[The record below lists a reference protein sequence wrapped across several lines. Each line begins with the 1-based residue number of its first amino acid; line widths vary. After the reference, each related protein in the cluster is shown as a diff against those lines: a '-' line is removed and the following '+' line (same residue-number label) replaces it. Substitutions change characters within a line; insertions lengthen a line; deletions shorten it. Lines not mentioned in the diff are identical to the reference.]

1 MVFTDFLTTTVTSL
15 DEKIK
20 KNYQNTSHYYSALHI
35 SKSEPDL
42 HQLKDDYSQD
52 EKLLFPPLSPYN
64 ANKGIL
70 YNNHLP
76 SNPINSNIRTNVNE
90 DSESEGD
97 DEEEYEDTLSR
108 VKQSNNNISQF
119 PRRVSLKLNNP
130 LEGSVLSKKKDNL
143 SIHKYDHLF
152 PDLARMETPPKQL
165 TMEEKLFAEE
175 QAKLAKDEEE
185 FQKIKQ
191 EVLND
196 MYTKHDHRND
206 LLPGSKGDINGV
218 LENSTHMRP
227 QVEDVFEDFKKAGSP
242 QSLSDQYKFLQEIA
256 KAGNL
261 RRRPKSEESFSFN
274 STLDLSNMHREE
286 KESIA
291 GSLHSFSSSSDGKSD
306 RVRPTTL
313 AKEMVR
319 EEFQSSDSIKN
330 DPLPIYLKEV
340 PFDSNYLDSKN
351 AEGHLEK
358 NIDKYKTPESPLHKF
373 NSQTDSKPAYT
384 YTKVATNSPDSNAL
398 HFGFFTSPASQNSA
412 APSKTQ
418 QSYKTTVFS
427 DTNFPA
433 YPTLGNQNT
442 AFKDSPSQNDPAILS
457 NKTSDEQDIEKCD
470 EERDSLNSYSRKG
483 SVLEE
488 SKDSVDQLIE
498 NVKMRVEENEI
509 HQKREQKKIQGKMSL
524 NSKLYSHQGSSS
536 YVDIAAK
543 QRAYNVSNSNSRIKK
558 KITPKKSIPH
568 TPPVQSMPQK
578 QPTPPKKESFITN
591 PRLTKPAFRYQ
602 EPPKTALRPAPPR
615 MTKYG
620 IKHDDS
626 NSPFRNPY
634 LAKNNFSNKMPEQT
648 NLSNPTRK
656 PGLVSSNAT
665 SFKDHGD
672 INGEVH
678 AVHLF
683 NPDSPDQNNSNLGN
697 NQNDVVEQACSDPP
711 KTLVEHMALLRQK
724 SIKKTNDTAPQEP
737 NSINHQFK
745 NIQNRSSSVPVK
757 TYMPGID
764 HDQDF
769 DSPGFLLRVS

>member
-70 YNNHLP
+70 YNSHLL
-76 SNPINSNIRTNVNE
+76 SNPIHSNIRSSVTE
-90 DSESEGD
+90 DSESGGD

-108 VKQSNNNISQF
+108 VKQNNSNIPQF
-119 PRRVSLKLNNP
+119 PRRVSLKLNNSV
-130 LEGSVLSKKKDNL
+130 EASVLSKNKDNL

-185 FQKIKQ
+185 FQIIKQ
-191 EVLND
+191 EVLRD
-196 MYTKHDHRND
+196 MYTKHDNNND
-206 LLPGSKGDINGV
+206 HLPGSKDDINGA

-227 QVEDVFEDFKKAGSP
+227 QVDAGGRSP
-242 QSLSDQYKFLQEIA
+242 QSLSDQYKFLQEVA

-306 RVRPTTL
+306 RVRPATL
-313 AKEMVR
+313 VSEMVE
-319 EEFQSSDSIKN
+319 EEFQSSDSIKQN

-340 PFDSNYLDSKN
+340 PLDSNYLDSKS

-358 NIDKYKTPESPLHKF
+358 SNNKYNTPESPLQKF
-373 NSQTDSKPAYT
+373 NNQTDPKPTYAYT
-384 YTKVATNSPDSNAL
+384 KTATKFPDSKAS
-398 HFGFFTSPASQNSA
+398 HFGFFTSPTFQNPATLSKTPQNS
-412 APSKTQ
+412 KTP
-418 QSYKTTVFS
+418 VFS

-433 YPTLGNQNT
+433 YPTLGSQNT
-442 AFKDSPSQNDPAILS
+442 IFKNSPSQNDLIILS
-457 NKTSDEQDIEKCD
+457 NKTSDEQATEKHD
-470 EERDSLNSYSRKG
+470 EEIDSLDSYSRNG
-483 SVLEE
+483 SVFEE
-488 SKDSVDQLIE
+488 SKDNVDQLIE
-498 NVKMRVEENEI
+498 NVKTRVEENEI
-509 HQKREQKKIQGKMSL
+509 HQKREQKKVQEKMSL
-524 NSKLYSHQGSSS
+524 NSKFYSHQGSSS

-543 QRAYNVSNSNSRIKK
+543 QRAYNGSNSNKRIKK
-558 KITPKKSIPH
+558 KMHPKKSIPH
-568 TPPVQSMPQK
+568 TTPVQSIPKK
-578 QPTPPKKESFITN
+578 QTTPPKKESFITN

-602 EPPKTALRPAPPR
+602 EPPETSLHPTPPR

-648 NLSNPTRK
+648 NLSNPTK
-656 PGLVSSNAT
+656 KEWLVSSNAP
-665 SFKDHGD
+665 SSKDHGD
-672 INGEVH
+672 INGEAH
-678 AVHLF
+678 AARSF
-683 NPDSPDQNNSNLGN
+683 NPDSPDQNNSNHGN
-697 NQNDVVEQACSDPP
+697 NQNDVVEQICSDPP

-724 SIKKTNDTAPQEP
+724 STEQTNDIAPQD
-737 NSINHQFK
+737 SINHQFK

-757 TYMPGID
+757 SYMPGIV
-764 HDQDF
+764 DQDI